1 MTMSIKGRF
10 LNMQN
15 VSTRQRVFTRGV
27 LMIMSALIAHT
38 GMAYE
43 RYNDGCNECHGAFN
57 DATSTKGS
65 IFALGN
71 KHDMHRYTMDT
82 QCDLCHSSG
91 DQKNPYIGLSNGTAS
106 NAGLGCT
113 GCHTTAGLRRHH
125 MANGVVDSYGDD
137 CSSCHS
143 VGMPPDENV
152 NPPYYGTS
160 DTLADNAC
168 NDVLASNTN
177 ENWTVGDFVGLDN
190 DGDNLYDL
198 ADYSCGPLRMVD
210 VVPEGNNLR
219 VRWETAGG
227 RSERVQTASVLT
239 RSFVDVGSVAN
250 IPGVGIVTQEV
261 VLVNGAA
268 AETGFYQVRSNP

>member
-1 MTMSIKGRF
+1 
-10 LNMQN
+10 
-15 VSTRQRVFTRGV
+15 
-27 LMIMSALIAHT
+27 
-38 GMAYE
+38 
-43 RYNDGCNECHGAFN
+43 
-57 DATSTKGS
+57 
-65 IFALGN
+65 
-71 KHDMHRYTMDT
+71 
-82 QCDLCHSSG
+82 
-91 DQKNPYIGLSNGTAS
+91 
-106 NAGLGCT
+106 
-113 GCHTTAGLRRHH
+113 
-125 MANGVVDSYGDD
+125 
-137 CSSCHS
+137 
-143 VGMPPDENV
+143 V

-168 NDVLASNTN
+168 NDVMASNIN

-239 RSFVDVGSVAN
+239 NSFVDVGSVAN